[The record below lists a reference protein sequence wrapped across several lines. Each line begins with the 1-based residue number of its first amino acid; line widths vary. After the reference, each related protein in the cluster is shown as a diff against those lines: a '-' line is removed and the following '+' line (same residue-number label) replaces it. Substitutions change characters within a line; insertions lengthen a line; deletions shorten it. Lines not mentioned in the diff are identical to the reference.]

1 MNSAPQDAPKSKK
14 QYAKPGLKVYGS
26 IDGLTA
32 GIIGAS
38 PNSDGGSIGT
48 MVKTG

>member
-1 MNSAPQDAPKSKK
+1 MSSVLQDAPKIKK

-32 GIIGAS
+32 GIAGPSA
-38 PNSDGGSIGT
+38 NLDGGVTGGMT
-48 MVKTG
+48 KTS